1 MPEDESDE
9 SVNIELWKIKNLNKI
24 LSSVK
29 GIGTSMISLIIPP
42 GDQISRVNKMLSEEY
57 STAVNIKSRVN
68 RLSVMSAIVSVQQ
81 KLKLYSRLPDNGLIL
96 YGGTFLDDQNKEK
109 KLTYDIKPF
118 KSINTSLYLC
128 DNKFHTDILSTL
140 LEKDEKTGFIIV
152 DGKGLLIGQLNGNR
166 REILSKLSVNLPK
179 KHGRGGQSAAR
190 FGRIRLEKRNHFLK
204 KIAEISLQHFIPDG
218 QKPIIQGLIIGGS
231 SEFKNE
237 LNSSELLDERLR
249 VKLYQIIDLSYGGE
263 AGFNQAIDSCSSI
276 LTNVK
281 FIREKKLLQS
291 YFDEINK
298 DTGKYIYGASETV
311 DMLLSGAVEKLIL
324 WENLDMFRVTFE
336 NLNTKKEIIKMVENY
351 EVLDSSF
358 LKKLEQQTDS
368 LIIKKELL
376 TEWIVDNRKNFG
388 AALFFVSDKTPE
400 GNQFKKGFGGIGGIL
415 RYNVKIDIFGDDS
428 SST

>member
-1 MPEDESDE
+1 MADGETEE
-9 SVNIELWKIKNLNKI
+9 NVNIELWKIKNLNKI

-42 GDQISRVNKMLSEEY
+42 GDQISRVNRMLSDEY

-81 KLKLYSRLPDNGLIL
+81 KLKLYSKVPDNGLIL
-96 YGGTFLDDQNKEK
+96 YGGTFLDEQNKEK
-109 KLTYDIKPF
+109 KLTYDIIPF
-118 KSINTSLYLC
+118 KAINTSLYLC
-128 DNKFHTDILSTL
+128 DNKFHTDILSVL

-190 FGRIRLEKRNHFLK
+190 FGRIRMEKRNHFLK

-218 QKPIIQGLIIGGS
+218 QKPTIQGLIIGGS

-249 VKLYQIIDLSYGGE
+249 IKLYQVIDLSYGGVT
-263 AGFNQAIDSCSSI
+263 GFNQAIDSCSSI
-276 LTNVK
+276 LADVK
-281 FIREKKLLQS
+281 FIRERKLLQS

-311 DMLLSGAVEKLIL
+311 DMLLSGAIEKLIL
-324 WENLDMFRVTFE
+324 WENLEIFRVTFE
-336 NLNTKKEIIKMVENY
+336 NLNTKDENIRILGNNA
-351 EVLDSSF
+351 VKDSSF
-358 LKKLEQQTDS
+358 LKKLEQQNDS
-368 LIIKKELL
+368 LIIKMELL
-376 TEWIVDNRKNFG
+376 SEWIVDNRKNFG

-415 RYNVKIDIFGDDS
+415 RYNVKIDIFGDES
-428 SST
+428 S